1 MPCYAIDGVIP
12 VVSPDTFIHPSA
24 TLIGDVVVGA
34 GCYIG
39 PGAVLRGDFGPI
51 RIAAGSNIQDN
62 CVLHSGV
69 DEPLIV
75 EENGHVGHGA
85 VLHGCHLERGVL
97 IGMNAVVMDGARL
110 GRQCIVGAMAF
121 IPAGRV
127 CAPRQLLLGLP
138 AKAVRTLSD
147 EEIIARQRATRAYH
161 HLAIRCRR
169 SLVPVL
175 PLSALEAKRP
185 LLDLSVFT
193 ATSAIPATAAETSGA
208 D

>member
-1 MPCYAIDGVIP
+1 MQCYAIDGVIP
-12 VVSPDTFIHPSA
+12 VVSPDAFIHPSA

-51 RIAAGSNIQDN
+51 RIATGSNIQDN

-69 DEPLIV
+69 DTPLIV

-85 VLHGCHLERGVL
+85 VLHACHLERGVL
-97 IGMNAVVMDGARL
+97 VGMNAVVMDGARL
-110 GRQCIVGAMAF
+110 GSQCIVGAMAF
-121 IPAGRV
+121 IPAGRI

-138 AKAVRTLSD
+138 AKAVRTLS
-147 EEIIARQRATRAYH
+147 EAEIIAKQRATQAYH

-169 SLVPVL
+169 SLVAVQ
-175 PLSALEAKRP
+175 PLSTLDAKRP
-185 LLDLSVFT
+185 KLDLSVFT
-193 ATSAIPATAAETSGA
+193 ASAAETPGT

>member
-1 MPCYAIDGVIP
+1 M
-12 VVSPDTFIHPSA
+12 VSPDAFIHPSA

-51 RIAAGSNIQDN
+51 RIATGSNIQDN

-69 DEPLIV
+69 DTPLIV

-85 VLHGCHLERGVL
+85 VLHACHLERGVL
-97 IGMNAVVMDGARL
+97 VGMNAVVMDGARL
-110 GRQCIVGAMAF
+110 GSQCIVGAMAF
-121 IPAGRV
+121 IPAGRI

-138 AKAVRTLSD
+138 AKAVRTLS
-147 EEIIARQRATRAYH
+147 EAEIIAKQRATQAYH

-169 SLVPVL
+169 SLVAVQ
-175 PLSALEAKRP
+175 PLSTLDAKRP
-185 LLDLSVFT
+185 KLDLSAFT
-193 ATSAIPATAAETSGA
+193 ASTAETSGT

>member
-1 MPCYAIDGVIP
+1 MQCFAIDGVIP
-12 VVSPDTFIHPSA
+12 VVSPDAFIHPSA

-39 PGAVLRGDFGPI
+39 PGAVVRGDFGTI

-62 CVLHSGV
+62 SVLHSGV
-69 DEPLIV
+69 NAPLIV
-75 EENGHVGHGA
+75 EENGHIGHGA
-85 VLHGCHLERGVL
+85 ILHGCHLESGVL

-121 IPAGRV
+121 IAAERSYP
-127 CAPRQLLLGLP
+127 PRQLLLGLP
-138 AKAVRTLSD
+138 ARAVRTLSD
-147 EEIIARQRATRAYH
+147 AEIIAKQRATRAYH

-169 SLVPVL
+169 SLVAVP
-175 PLSALEAKRP
+175 PLSTLEAKRP
-185 LLDLSVFT
+185 MLDLSVFT
-193 ATSAIPATAAETSGA
+193 ASAAETSGT